1 MLKYYNIIVVMAI
14 NLGTNIYTAPKN
26 IKRTFMSSKQTFY
39 ADELHEHATKVCRD
53 EFGQDVINSAINN
66 YKNGYVYTIGRDII
80 GFVIWKIITN
90 KIDSPFYPNPVPSK
104 HLKILLICATKTGTT
119 LGYTMLNDVENYCYQ
134 NSIPC
139 MELHAIN
146 IQLEEYYK
154 KYGFFTT
161 QKFPIIIMWK
171 PTLRLLELKGP
182 HKTRRNSRNNISAH
196 DRKAIEFLRDNGH
209 TLEEGLNYTLL
220 DQ

>member
-1 MLKYYNIIVVMAI
+1 MAI

-39 ADELHEHATKVCRD
+39 ADELHEHAAKICRE
-53 EFGQDVINSAINN
+53 EFGQDVINAAINN
-66 YKNGYVYTIGRDII
+66 YKNGYVYTIGREII
-80 GFVIWKIITN
+80 GFVIWKIIIN

-104 HLKILLICATKTGTT
+104 HLKILLICAKKTGTT

-134 NSIPC
+134 TNIPC

-154 KYGFFTT
+154 QYGFFTT

-171 PTLRLLELKGP
+171 PILKLLELKGP
-182 HKTRRNSRNNISAH
+182 HKTRRNSRSNISAH

-209 TLEEGLNYTLL
+209 TLEEGLNYTLI
-220 DQ
+220 DE